1 MLYKVD
7 GKEYKICSK
16 CKDLK
21 IVDDFFKRKTSA
33 DGYRNDCKACSKLS
47 DQKRSGKRKEQR
59 QTREILTEGVKICRI
74 CGDEKELSEFH
85 IKRGTVDG
93 HRSECK
99 ECVKDIKKKYDN
111 PEKRKEYDKKRYDEN
126 KEQILERKKEY
137 HQENRDKILHQKEQY
152 RNDPKNSSRIKDYLE
167 NYREEHRQEMRD
179 YIKKYKVENREKYY
193 KYRNDNPHIIAWR
206 SVLHSTLK
214 RMNTSKSDHT
224 IKLLGYSADEL
235 KEHIQSQFQPGMSWE
250 NHGDW
255 HIDHIIPVTKFDS
268 DSPIN
273 EVCALGNLQ
282 PLWAF
287 DNLSKSNKLEF

>member
-1 MLYKVD
+1 MLYKKCRICED
-7 GKEYKICSK
+7 IKEVTEFHKK
-16 CKDLK
+16 
-21 IVDDFFKRKTSA
+21 KTSK
-33 DGYRNDCKACSKLS
+33 DGYRN
-47 DQKRSGKRKEQR
+47 
-59 QTREILTEGVKICRI
+59 
-74 CGDEKELSEFH
+74 
-85 IKRGTVDG
+85 
-93 HRSECK
+93 ECK
-99 ECVKDIKKKYDN
+99 ECVKDIQKKYKEAPDFK
-111 PEKRKEYDKKRYDEN
+111 EKRAEYDKQRYSEE
-126 KEQILERKKEY
+126 KPKILERKKEY
-137 HQENRDKILHQKEQY
+137 YQENKESILEQKAEY
-152 RNDPKNSSRIKDYLE
+152 RSKPKNRKRNKE
-167 NYREEHRQEMRD
+167 

-235 KEHIQSQFQPGMSWE
+235 KEHIQSQFQPGMSWD